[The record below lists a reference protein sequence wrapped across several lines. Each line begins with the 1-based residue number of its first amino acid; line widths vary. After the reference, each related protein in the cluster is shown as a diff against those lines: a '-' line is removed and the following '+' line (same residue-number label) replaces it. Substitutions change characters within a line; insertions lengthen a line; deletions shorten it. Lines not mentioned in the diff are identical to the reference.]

1 MSVVTP
7 LNLNR
12 LPFGQRVR
20 LTAEVLSTY
29 IHVRWVMRD
38 DDAERSVSR
47 LRADAR
53 RSMQTQRTEGRS
65 LERGDMEGEPERARE
80 LELLAGLRLAHATR
94 RVLGILPSDSR
105 CLFRS
110 LTLLCLLERRGIPQ
124 MLVLAVRPRPFSAH
138 AWVEVGGEPV
148 LPDADPGYERLLEL

>member
-1 MSVVTP
+1 MSHVMP
-7 LNLNR
+7 MNLDR

-38 DDAERSVSR
+38 DDAERSVRR

-53 RSMQTQRTEGRS
+53 GPDENPAQTNES
-65 LERGDMEGEPERARE
+65 D
-80 LELLAGLRLAHATR
+80 LELLAALRLAHATR
-94 RVLGILPSDSR
+94 RVLELLPSDSR

-110 LTLLCLLERRGIPQ
+110 LTLLCLLERRGISQ
-124 MLVLAVRPRPFSAH
+124 TLVVAVRPQPFSAH
-138 AWVEVGGEPV
+138 AWVEVKGQPV
-148 LPDADPGYERLLEL
+148 LPDGQLGYERLLEL